1 VIVIVLDKTYGAA
14 IRAEIETTAGR
25 KCFIGALYTTI
36 ERMETKGLLAAW
48 MGDATAQQSG

>member
-1 VIVIVLDKTYGAA
+1 MLDKTYGAT
-14 IRAEIETTAGR
+14 IRAEIETTTGR

-36 ERMETKGLLAAW
+36 ERLETKGLLATR